1 MYKKLTEREVRNL
14 TITIWDGEFIISH
27 VGDGEYSCN
36 IFGNIYSSY
45 WQALKKAR
53 EKSKTLDIYTDGS
66 EYFICENYGGN
77 YYSSYT
83 MLPKIARLTKEKI
96 NQSFCMGL

>member
-1 MYKKLTEREVRNL
+1 MYRKLTDKEVHNL
-14 TITIWDGEFIISH
+14 TNNIQEGEFIISH

-45 WQALKKAR
+45 WQALEKAR
-53 EKSKTLDIYTDGS
+53 EKSKTLDIYTDDS

-77 YYSSYT
+77 YYSSHLT
-83 MLPKIARLTKEKI
+83 LPKTARLTKEKLNI
-96 NQSFCMGL
+96 DFCMSS